1 MDKRFFLALFL
12 SLIVIAV
19 SQLLFPPPEPAA
31 VTPDATAK
39 DSAVGSDASSTQ
51 PAVQPAATTT
61 PAITTAPVTTPSRP
75 GGSPAKPSD
84 TAVARAAEIITVN
97 TPKAIYKFSNIGATP
112 VSVVTRD
119 YQNRSGLGG
128 PVDLSVGGSPLLG
141 YQVVT
146 PTDTVDLSQ
155 VPFSLSRAANPKG
168 DEILTYSAAVKNVP
182 VSIAYSIP
190 RDTAESYVVRVS
202 GRVEGIQGRAY
213 LVTELPRTL
222 QPTEADTVEDYR
234 TLAYSFKPQRENA
247 GNVLFGDL
255 DPGERVLET
264 GPLNWAAVKSKY
276 FVLGVLASSDG
287 TPFSE
292 ITLTGGPRTSK
303 FATTASAGV
312 VQEIRN
318 NEFSFDIYAGP
329 QESQR
334 LIRMGRDFDH
344 VNPYGWRF
352 LQTVVHPIA
361 SKAIEFLLWM
371 HNRLNL
377 SYGWVLIVLGILV
390 RLVLWPLNQST
401 MRSSL
406 KMQELQPKLQA
417 AQKKYKDPVQQR
429 EAIMKVYKDAGVS
442 PFAGLTGCL
451 PALLPMPVLFALFFV
466 FQNTIEFRGVP
477 FMWLHDI
484 SVKDP
489 FYILPLLMG
498 ASMYVLSWIGMRN
511 APPNPQAKMMMY
523 MFPVMMTVVL
533 LNMASG
539 LNLYYTAQNI
549 AALPQQWL
557 LARER
562 ARARAAG

>member
-19 SQLLFPPPEPAA
+19 SQLLFPPPKPAA

-39 DSAVGSDASSTQ
+39 DSTIAVSGAASSTQ
-51 PAVQPAATTT
+51 PSATT
-61 PAITTAPVTTPSRP
+61 PPVTAPSMTKAVAVT
-75 GGSPAKPSD
+75 ASD
-84 TAVARAAEIITVN
+84 TAVAVTAETTTVS
-97 TPKAIYKFSNIGATP
+97 TVKAIYRFSNVGAAP
-112 VSVVTRD
+112 ISVVSRD
-119 YQNRSGLGG
+119 YQNRSGSGG

-141 YQVVT
+141 YRLVT
-146 PTDTVDLSQ
+146 PTDTTDLSRM
-155 VPFSLSRAANPKG
+155 PFSQSRVRNAKG
-168 DEILTYSAAVKNVP
+168 DEILTYTTSVKNLP
-182 VSIAYSIP
+182 VSITYSIP
-190 RDTAESYVVRVS
+190 ADTTESYVVHVN
-202 GRVEGIQGRAY
+202 GRVEGLQGQTY
-213 LVTELPRTL
+213 LVTELPKTL

-234 TLAYSFKPQRENA
+234 TLAYSFKRQNDNA
-247 GNVLFGDL
+247 GSVLFGDL
-255 DPGERVLET
+255 DPGEKILEA
-264 GPLNWAAVKSKY
+264 GPLNWAAIKSKY
-276 FVLGVLASSDG
+276 FVLGILAPPDG
-287 TPFSE
+287 PRFSE
-292 ITLTGGPRTSK
+292 VTLTGGPRTSK
-303 FATTASAGV
+303 VATTASASV

-318 NEFSFDIYAGP
+318 SEFSFDVYAGP

-334 LIRMGRDFDH
+334 LIRMGREFDH

-377 SYGWVLIVLGILV
+377 SYGWVLIVLGVLV
-390 RLVLWPLNQST
+390 RLVLWPLNQSA

-406 KMQELQPKLQA
+406 KMQEVQPKLQA

-489 FYILPLLMG
+489 YYILPLLMG

-533 LNMASG
+533 LNLASG
-539 LNLYYTAQNI
+539 LNLYYTAQNV

-562 ARARAAG
+562 ARARLAG

>member
-19 SQLLFPPPEPAA
+19 SQLLFPAPKPVAKSPA
-31 VTPDATAK
+31 AK
-39 DSAVGSDASSTQ
+39 DSSTALKESASSTQ
-51 PAVQPAATTT
+51 QSVTQAPVAAPTSAQPPAST
-61 PAITTAPVTTPSRP
+61 PASSTVTATAEITTI
-75 GGSPAKPSD
+75 
-84 TAVARAAEIITVN
+84 E
-97 TPKAIYKFSNIGATP
+97 TPKAIYKFSNLGAAP
-112 VSVVTRD
+112 ISIVMRE
-119 YQNRSGLGG
+119 YKNRSPSGG
-128 PVDLSVGGSPLLG
+128 IVDLAVAGSSLLR
-141 YQVVT
+141 YRLVT
-146 PTDTVDLSQ
+146 PTDTADLWE
-155 VPFSLSRAANPKG
+155 VPFNLSRARDAKG
-168 DEILTYSAAVKNVP
+168 DEILTYRAIVKGRP

-190 RDTAESYVVRVS
+190 QDTAASYTIHVD
-202 GRVEGIQGRAY
+202 GRVDTVEGQAY
-213 LVTELPRTL
+213 LLTELPRTL
-222 QPTEADTVEDYR
+222 QPTEADTVGDHQS
-234 TLAYSFKPQRENA
+234 LAFSFKPQRDNA
-247 GNVLFGDL
+247 RSVLFGGL
-255 DPGERVLET
+255 DPGERTLEP
-264 GPLNWAAVKSKY
+264 GPLNWAAIKNKY
-276 FVLGVLASSDG
+276 FVFGILAPPNG

-292 ITLTGGPRTSK
+292 VTLTGGPRTSK
-303 FATTASAGV
+303 VATNASASV
-312 VQEIRN
+312 VQAIRN
-318 NEFSFDIYAGP
+318 NAFSFDVYAGP

-334 LIRMGRDFDH
+334 LMRMGRDFDH

-361 SKAIEFLLWM
+361 SKAIQFLLWM

-377 SYGWVLIVLGILV
+377 SYGWVLVILGILV
-390 RLVLWPLNQST
+390 RLALWPLNQST

-429 EAIMKVYKDAGVS
+429 EAIMKVYHDAGVS

-451 PALLPMPVLFALFFV
+451 PALLPMPILFALFFV

-477 FMWLHDI
+477 FGWLHDI

-489 FYILPLLMG
+489 YYILPLLMG

-511 APPNPQAKMMMY
+511 APPNPQAKMMGY

-562 ARARAAG
+562 ARARPAG

>member
-12 SLIVIAV
+12 SLIVIAI
-19 SQLLFPPPEPAA
+19 SQLLFPPPKPAP
-31 VTPDATAK
+31 VTPSATAK
-39 DSAVGSDASSTQ
+39 DSISAPSVAPSSTQ
-51 PAVQPAATTT
+51 PVEPAV
-61 PAITTAPVTTPSRP
+61 TTAPVATPSRP
-75 GGSPAKPSD
+75 RAGTVAPSD
-84 TAVARAAEIITVN
+84 TVVGKTDETVTVT
-97 TPKAIYKFSNIGATP
+97 TPKVVYKFSNVGAAP
-112 VSVVTRD
+112 VSVVTRE
-119 YQNRSGLGG
+119 YQNRSGSGG
-128 PVDLSVGGSPLLG
+128 PVDLSVGGSSLLG
-141 YQVVT
+141 YRLVT
-146 PTDTVDLSQ
+146 RTDTVDLSQ
-155 VPFSLSRAANPKG
+155 VPFSLLRARNAKG
-168 DEILTYSAAVKNVP
+168 DEVLTYSVSVKNIP
-182 VSIAYSIP
+182 VSIRYTIP
-190 RDTAESYVVRVS
+190 RDTAESYVIRVN
-202 GRVEGIQGRAY
+202 GRVEGVQERAY
-213 LVTELPRTL
+213 LVTELPKTL

-234 TLAYSFKPQRENA
+234 TLAYSFKPQRDHA

-255 DPGERVLET
+255 DPGEKILEA
-264 GPLNWAAVKSKY
+264 GPLSWAAIKSKY
-276 FVLGVLASSDG
+276 FVFGMLAPPDG

-292 ITLTGGPRTSK
+292 VTLTGGPRTSK
-303 FATTASAGV
+303 VATTASASV
-312 VQEIRN
+312 VQAVQN

-344 VNPYGWRF
+344 VNPYGWKF

-390 RLVLWPLNQST
+390 RLALWPLNQST

-451 PALLPMPVLFALFFV
+451 PALLPMPILFALFFV

-489 FYILPLLMG
+489 FYVLPLLMG

-511 APPNPQAKMMMY
+511 APPNPQAKMMGY

-533 LNMASG
+533 LNLASG

-562 ARARAAG
+562 ARARAATG

>member
-1 MDKRFFLALFL
+1 MTVA
-12 SLIVIAV
+12 
-19 SQLLFPPPEPAA
+19 E
-31 VTPDATAK
+31 AT
-39 DSAVGSDASSTQ
+39 
-51 PAVQPAATTT
+51 
-61 PAITTAPVTTPSRP
+61 
-75 GGSPAKPSD
+75 
-84 TAVARAAEIITVN
+84 EIS
-97 TPKAIYKFSNIGATP
+97 TPKAIYRFSNVGAAP
-112 VSVVTRD
+112 VSIVMRD
-119 YQNRSGLGG
+119 YKRHSPAGGL
-128 PVDLSVGGSPLLG
+128 VDLGVPGAPLLA
-141 YQVVT
+141 YRLVT
-146 PTDTVDLSQ
+146 PTDTADLSQ
-155 VPFSLSRAANPKG
+155 VPFSLSRARNERG
-168 DEILTYSAAVKNVP
+168 DEVLTYKASVKNLP
-182 VSIAYSIP
+182 VSITYSIP
-190 RDTAESYVVRVS
+190 RDTVASYSLHVD
-202 GRVEGIQGRAY
+202 GRVEGVQGQAY
-213 LVTELPRTL
+213 LLTELPRTL
-222 QPTEADTVEDYR
+222 PPTEADTVGDHQS
-234 TLAYSFKPQRENA
+234 LAYSFKPQRDHA
-247 GNVLFGDL
+247 RSVLFGGL
-255 DPGERVLET
+255 DPGEKTLEA
-264 GPLNWAAVKSKY
+264 GPLNWAAVKNKY
-276 FVLGVLASSDG
+276 FVFGILAPVSG

-292 ITLTGGPRTSK
+292 VTLTGGPRTSK
-303 FATTASAGV
+303 VATNASATV
-312 VQEIRN
+312 VQAIRDGA
-318 NEFSFDIYAGP
+318 FSFDVYAGP

-334 LIRMGRDFDH
+334 LMRMGGDFDH

-361 SKAIEFLLWM
+361 SKVIQALLWM
-371 HNRLNL
+371 HNRLHL
-377 SYGWVLIVLGILV
+377 SYGWVLVILGVLV
-390 RLVLWPLNQST
+390 RLALWPLNQST

-451 PALLPMPVLFALFFV
+451 PALLPMPILFALFFV

-489 FYILPLLMG
+489 FYVLPLLMG

-511 APPNPQAKMMMY
+511 APPNPQAKMMGY

-562 ARARAAG
+562 AKARLAG